1 MGTSRNAD
9 ILENMLGAYNDLPE
23 PESEIERLLQLI
35 LQNSAITITGKL
47 IIESAEGGTVTLNVG

>member
-1 MGTSRNAD
+1 
-9 ILENMLGAYNDLPE
+9 MLGAYNDLPE